1 MPPSTTSQDRS
12 SRRDEDEDED
22 MPEDD
27 DKNRLSVHIQV
38 VHNGNVVY
46 LSSDQTKLF
55 ALFSFKDQIYA
66 PVTGNANFGPRYG
79 TRPGYATE
87 YEVVQAAGPTVDDSP
102 VNVQTCNAPAT
113 IDDADEPP
121 CEATTRALEDG
132 VEVSAAERDGGARD
146 DQAPVAEARLTESPG
161 AREDDEQAQIAR
173 TETATRPS
181 LEENT
186 TTSSQPILAADDVEA
201 HPPTPMCGKRRREEA
216 QPTPRAK
223 RVGNDRCSLCVSQ
236 GKDTCLHERARR
248 RLTRARAGAR
258 DRPRYQVI

>member
-1 MPPSTTSQDRS
+1 MKE
-12 SRRDEDEDED
+12 SRPEDEDEDEDED

-27 DKNRLSVHIQV
+27 DKDRLSVHIQV

-236 GKDTCLHERARR
+236 GKDTCLHERTQETDASTRRSARLHR
-248 RLTRARAGAR
+248 SHS
-258 DRPRYQVI
+258 